1 MSKRQPSHPGLSEI
15 AEYNRGL
22 EATLA
27 RRLKMTLGLYKLVES
42 LAELAAVFLGFYAIS
57 QGADPLL
64 TFMAVA
70 VIVGGW
76 KVVEFLAVYADD
88 IGTLAEAVSEQ
99 GTGDDNDD

>member
-1 MSKRQPSHPGLSEI
+1 MSKRQSSHPGLSEI

-27 RRLKMTLGLYKLVES
+27 RRSKMTLGLYKLIES

-76 KVVEFLAVYADD
+76 LQPHESSSETVGRKCRTDLNRASTSREFV
-88 IGTLAEAVSEQ
+88 
-99 GTGDDNDD
+99 

>member
-1 MSKRQPSHPGLSEI
+1 MSKRQSSHPGLSEI

-27 RRLKMTLGLYKLVES
+27 RRFKMTLGLYKLIES

-88 IGTLAEAVSEQ
+88 IGTLAEAVDDK
-99 GTGDDNDD
+99 GGDDQ